1 MKREKQSG
9 TSTVTTLRA
18 VSLREEGEIF
28 GFGADAK
35 GGGNFADKTMGRMY
49 KKEERKVEWVAA
61 SERERIPMKGKA
73 IRLCAQE
80 IRKFRRGRRR
90 VASNF
95 RPLEGRATFYLCIN

>member
-49 KKEERKVEWVAA
+49 KKEEERKVEWVAA
-61 SERERIPMKGKA
+61 SERVPMKEKRSDFA
-73 IRLCAQE
+73 P
-80 IRKFRRGRRR
+80 RKLGSSGGRGGE
-90 VASNF
+90 
-95 RPLEGRATFYLCIN
+95 LRATFVP